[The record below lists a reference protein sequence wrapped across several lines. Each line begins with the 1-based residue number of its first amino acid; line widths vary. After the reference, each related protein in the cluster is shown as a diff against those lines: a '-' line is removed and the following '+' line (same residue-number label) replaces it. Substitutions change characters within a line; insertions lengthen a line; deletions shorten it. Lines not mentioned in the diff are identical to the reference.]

1 MTDSIADMLTRI
13 RNAYAAGK
21 ESISMPSSKERAAI
35 AQVMLEAGYLESSEV
50 VQNEKKQ
57 LNLVLGLKYSNG
69 TPAVTEIKRISK
81 PGVRSYV
88 TCAKIPQVLHGYGL
102 AILSTSAGI
111 LSGSQAKKKDIGGEL
126 ICQMW

>member
-35 AQVMLEAGYLESSEV
+35 AQVMLDAGYLEKSEV
-50 VQNEKKQ
+50 AKDAKGFE
-57 LNLVLGLKYSNG
+57 NLVLGLKYSNG
-69 TPAVTEIKRISK
+69 TPAITEIKRISK
-81 PGVRSYV
+81 PGVRTYV

-102 AILSTSAGI
+102 AILSTSVGI
-111 LSGSQAKKKDIGGEL
+111 LSGSQAKKKAVGGEL
-126 ICQMW
+126 LCQVW

>member
-1 MTDSIADMLTRI
+1 MTDTIADMLTRI

-21 ESISMPSSKERAAI
+21 DSLSLPSSKERAAI
-35 AQVMLEAGYLESSEV
+35 AQVMLDAGYLLSSEIV
-50 VQNEKKQ
+50 TNDKKQ
-57 LNLVLGLKYSNG
+57 QNLVLGLKYANS
-69 TPAVTEIKRISK
+69 TPAITGIKRISK

-111 LSGSQAKKKDIGGEL
+111 ISGTEAKKKSLGGEL
-126 ICQMW
+126 LCQMW

>member
-35 AQVMLEAGYLESSEV
+35 AQVMLDAGYLEKSEV
-50 VQNEKKQ
+50 AKDAKGFE
-57 LNLVLGLKYSNG
+57 NLILGLKYSNG
-69 TPAVTEIKRISK
+69 APAITAIKRISK
-81 PGVRSYV
+81 PGVRTYV

-111 LSGSQAKKKDIGGEL
+111 LSGSQAKKKAVGGEL
-126 ICQMW
+126 LCQVW